1 MKYKQIVAV
10 MAMAAICK
18 ACSANSLT
26 AIDDTTG
33 ATVLLITHH
42 QKSATTSTGGVGHSL
57 GFTNPT
63 EHTYQQIAFVFIP
76 YDRFGR
82 RQRSDID
89 DVDEVLIT
97 LPDPVGP
104 GNTVTQ
110 SWPDIW
116 FSHQI
121 SCVELDRLRIVY
133 ADGNTQIFRK
143 ADVDTM
149 LATGVNNDCR
159 VR

>member
-1 MKYKQIVAV
+1 MIQHLAPYIL
-10 MAMAAICK
+10 MI
-18 ACSANSLT
+18 SL
-26 AIDDTTG
+26 ASTG
-33 ATVLLITHH
+33 CPSPVISDPALSTDLALWITHH
-42 QKSATTSTGGVGHSL
+42 QKSATTRTGGVGHSL

-89 DVDEVLIT
+89 DVDEVQIT

-159 VR
+159 AR